1 MDAPGVIGG
10 LALGGLAGLAAAIAA
25 ALAALTWTALAL
37 LAVGLVLLAEAALML
52 CYAWRGKFRHRDRML
67 ALIPWRGDEQVLDV
81 GTGRGLLL
89 VGAAKRLAAGG
100 RAVGIDIWSRTDLSG
115 NAIERTQA
123 NLEREGVAARC
134 ALKSE
139 PAQAMNFPDASFDV
153 VLSNLCLHNIKAAS
167 ERDRACREIARVL
180 KPGGIAVISDFRHTR
195 AYSAAL
201 RGAGLTATRRGPYV
215 WNVFPPQNIVVA
227 RKCHRTSSWRASSA
241 GRGKT
246 RGGFWGRLAPIS
258 AASDRR

>member
-1 MDAPGVIGG
+1 VPRADYGVDAPGVIRG
-10 LALGGLAGLAAAIAA
+10 LALGGLAGLAVSLAA
-25 ALAALTWTALAL
+25 ALAALTWAALAL
-37 LAVGLVLLAEAALML
+37 LALGLVLLAEAALML
-52 CYAWRGKFRHRDRML
+52 RYAWRGKFRHRDRML
-67 ALIPWRGDEQVLDV
+67 AFVPWRGDEQVLDV

-123 NLEREGVAARC
+123 NLEQEGVAARC
-134 ALKSE
+134 ELKSE
-139 PAQAMNFPDASFDV
+139 PAQSMSFPDASFAV

-195 AYSAAL
+195 AYAAAF
-201 RGAGLTATRRGPYV
+201 RAAGLTATRRGPYV
-215 WNVFPPQNIVVA
+215 RSVFPPQNIVVA
-227 RKCHRTSSWRASSA
+227 RK
-241 GRGKT
+241 
-246 RGGFWGRLAPIS
+246 
-258 AASDRR
+258 